1 METWEQVANNKFKE
15 LFDEYKG
22 SLYNGEGAD
31 SVKFST
37 IEKDVNR
44 RDLTINALFL
54 SLHSGDVVDLVGDL
68 EDIKNNVVRA
78 VGNPYERL
86 AEDKLRAFR
95 AVRFA
100 SRFENAILDKEL
112 TKAIK
117 EQSMYGISKER
128 IREEF
133 LKGLKTSHSVKN
145 YLILLE
151 EHGLLNRVIR
161 MSKGFNFDNY
171 PKTNTRYM
179 PFIVAWL
186 LNWSEIS
193 CYEYESFLNKACYTN
208 AETREIVWLQSLMS
222 ESVSTISYKPNN
234 AFKVKKQQT
243 KLKVSYQT
251 LSDWIYVWCD
261 EDKRKE
267 LVALLNYELSVVPTQ
282 LMNEGFQGIQLGNE
296 IQARELNVYTQILEA
311 TTIEKNNE

>member
-54 SLHSGDVVDLVGDL
+54 NLHSGEIVDLVGGL

-78 VGNPYERL
+78 VGNPEERL

-95 AVRFA
+95 AIRFA
-100 SRFENAILDKEL
+100 SRFENAVLDKEL
-112 TKAIK
+112 TQAIK

-145 YLILLE
+145 YLMLLQ
-151 EHGLLNRVIR
+151 EHGLLYCIFR
-161 MSKGFNFDNY
+161 MSEGFNFDNY

-186 LNWSEIS
+186 FNWSEIS
-193 CYEYESFLNKACYTN
+193 CYEYETFLNKSCYTN
-208 AETREIVWLQSLMS
+208 AETREIIWLQSLMS
-222 ESVSTISYKPNN
+222 ESVSTLSHKQNN
-234 AFKVKKQQT
+234 AFKVKKQQI
-243 KLKVSYQT
+243 KLKISYQT
-251 LSDWIYVWCD
+251 LSDWIYIWCD

-267 LVALLNYELSVVPTQ
+267 LVAFLNYELSVVPTQ
-282 LMNEGFQGIQLGNE
+282 LMNEGFLGIKLGNE
-296 IQARELNVYTQILEA
+296 IESRELDAYMKILEA
-311 TTIEKNNE
+311 TTIENTNE

>member
-54 SLHSGDVVDLVGDL
+54 SLHSGDVVDLVGGL

-222 ESVSTISYKPNN
+222 DSVSTISYKPNN

-267 LVALLNYELSVVPTQ
+267 LVALLNYKLSVVPTE
-282 LMNEGFQGIQLGNE
+282 LMNEGFQGIELGNE
-296 IQARELNVYTQILEA
+296 IQSRELDVYMKILDA
-311 TTIEKNNE
+311 TTIENTNE